1 MTTSDVLLRLAIA
14 LPFGLVFGSFLTVA
28 INRVPAG
35 ESLVRPGSRCP
46 GCRAPL
52 RNVDNI
58 PVVSWLALRGRCH
71 ACHARISPIYPLTE
85 LACGGLFVAV
95 ALVYEDPWRAI
106 LLAPFCGLLVAI
118 SVIDIRVYRIPN
130 VLVYPAVLV
139 AAAFIVVG
147 DLAGGHLDALRGLL
161 GFLAYGVGL
170 LVVPLIAPGGM
181 GIGDVKLA
189 GLIGLVLGSIGLGL
203 VGVAAGAGGLVGGGG
218 GGVGLLRGGARTGG
232 GGAIVAPTAGGNRK
246 TRVPYGPF
254 MAAGALL
261 SVFVGQQIADAYV
274 RLLGGGGRPALAP
287 TRSPPEAEPH
297 DPGTADPPSDV
308 AGVTSDD

>member
-1 MTTSDVLLRLAIA
+1 MTTSDVLVRLAIA

-28 INRVPAG
+28 IHRVPAG
-35 ESLVRPGSRCP
+35 ESLLHPRSRCP
-46 GCRAPL
+46 SCGTPL

-58 PVVSWLALRGRCH
+58 PVVSWVALRGRCR

-85 LACGGLFVAV
+85 LACAALFVAV
-95 ALVYEDPWRAI
+95 ALVYEDPWQAI
-106 LLAPFCGLLVAI
+106 LLAPFCGLLIAI

-130 VLVYPAVLV
+130 VLVYPAVLIS
-139 AAAFIVVG
+139 AAFVVVG
-147 DLAGGHLDALRGLL
+147 DLAGGHLDAPRGLL

-170 LVVPLIAPGGM
+170 LVVALIAPRGM
-181 GIGDVKLA
+181 GMGDVKLA

-203 VGVAAGAGGLVGGGG
+203 VGVAAGAGILF
-218 GGVGLLRGGARTGG
+218 GGV
-232 GGAIVAPTAGGNRK
+232 GAIVALVAGGNRK

-274 RLLGGGGRPALAP
+274 RLLGG
-287 TRSPPEAEPH
+287 
-297 DPGTADPPSDV
+297 
-308 AGVTSDD
+308 

>member
-106 LLAPFCGLLVAI
+106 LLAPFCGLLVAL
-118 SVIDIRVYRIPN
+118 SVIDIRVYRLPN

-203 VGVAAGAGGLVGGGG
+203 VGVAAGAGVLFGGGG
-218 GGVGLLRGGARTGG
+218 G
-232 GGAIVAPTAGGNRK
+232 IVALIAGGNRK